1 MSKLDRTNG
10 ANLAMGAIGLLALG
24 SVLGGDMSLFDALKG
39 SGNKYRVWKLTKRKG
54 RSPDVAFTISA
65 KDGSSGRSVQGI
77 VFRGGGVHWDYPD
90 QVPKYIKEQ
99 ANALKAIPP
108 WPASRSWG
116 WSGPSGSKAKGP
128 VKPQARKNQ
137 LTKMKKGDLWKL
149 ALHHGLLKGEPQMD
163 QVEKREWTKAD
174 LIGMIV
180 RQEARLASGGKPW
193 GPAGWPWDHS
203 GSKAQTKWGT
213 QSHKLS
219 AKQRLALPLSDFVF
233 PGDRRYP
240 IYDKKHG
247 ELALT
252 MATWTATSRKDLPKV
267 KKAVFARYPSLIRWW
282 NNSDYVK
289 SHPRQVW
296 RQRRKAA

>member
-10 ANLAMGAIGLLALG
+10 ANLAMGAVGLLALG
-24 SVLGGDMSLFDALKG
+24 SILGGDLALFDALKG
-39 SGNKYRVWKLTKRKG
+39 SGNKRRVWTLTKRKG
-54 RSPDVAFTISA
+54 RGSDVAFTISA
-65 KDGSSGRSVQGI
+65 KDSSTGRSVQGI
-77 VFRGGGVHWDYPD
+77 VFQGGGVHWDYPD
-90 QVPKYIKEQ
+90 QVPQYIKEQ
-99 ANALKAIPP
+99 ASELADISTLQAG
-108 WPASRSWG
+108 G
-116 WSGPSGSKAKGP
+116 WLQASGSRAKGP
-128 VKPQARKNQ
+128 VKPQARRNQ
-137 LTKMKKGDLWKL
+137 LTKMKKADLWKL
-149 ALHHGLLKGEPQMD
+149 ALRYRLIKGAPQMD
-163 QVEKREWTKAD
+163 REERRNWTKSD

-180 RQEARLASGGKPW
+180 KQEARLARGGKPW
-193 GPAGWPWDHS
+193 GPAGWPWEHS

-213 QSHKLS
+213 KSHKLS
-219 AKQRLALPLSDFVF
+219 AKKRLALPLSDFVF

-289 SHPRQVW
+289 SHPRQAW